1 MQLTDYFSF
10 VLALALVLALIL
22 GLAWAVKR
30 FGLGGA
36 LARNL
41 PSSSERR
48 LSLVEVLTLD
58 ARRKLILI
66 KRDDREHLLLLG
78 VNNDIVIERVEP
90 GETPGASA

>member
-1 MQLTDYFSF
+1 MQLADYFSF

-41 PSSSERR
+41 PSGSERR

-90 GETPGASA
+90 SETPGVRA

>member
-10 VLALALVLALIL
+10 ILALALVLALIL

>member
-22 GLAWAVKR
+22 GLAWAAKR

-36 LARNL
+36 LARTL
-41 PSSSERR
+41 PSGSERR

>member
-1 MQLTDYFSF
+1 MQLADYFSF

-41 PSSSERR
+41 PSGSERR

-90 GETPGASA
+90 GETPGARA